1 MQKPKYLPITVK
13 VSGPKLF
20 RFINEALKKAY
31 EKGYEDAQSKKLREP
46 PEISESTIR
55 RMNDVSNRQ
64 PPP

>member
-1 MQKPKYLPITVK
+1 MQKPKFLPITVR
-13 VSGPKLF
+13 VSGPKLH

-31 EKGYEDAQSKKLREP
+31 EKGYEDAQNKRNREP
-46 PEISESTIR
+46 PELSESTIR